1 MRRQLL
7 VLGIL
12 AAGFLA
18 VGLLSFALMER
29 HWNHVARHLTEGM
42 ARDMAAIVDLYEAS
56 SSQEDIARL
65 LAIGRERFNLSV
77 AVLPAGPLPAPREK
91 PFFDPLDRA
100 LSEELRASVARPFW
114 VDTVGRGQNLEVRI
128 KLDRANLH
136 FSAPRR
142 HAYASNSH
150 IFLIW
155 MLGASAI
162 VLAAGFLLLRPV
174 VHPA

>member
-1 MRRQLL
+1 MRRKLL

-29 HWNHVARHLTEGM
+29 HWSYVARHLTEGM

-65 LAIGRERFNLSV
+65 LAIGRDRFNMSV
-77 AVLPAGPLPAPREK
+77 DVLPAGPLPAPRQK
-91 PFFDPLDRA
+91 PFFDLLDRA

-114 VDTVGRGQNLEVRI
+114 IDTVAEERAIEVRV
-128 KLDRANLH
+128 KLDGATLRFL
-136 FSAPRR
+136 APRR
-142 HAYASNSH
+142 QAYASNSH

-155 MLGASAI
+155 MLGATAI

-174 VHPA
+174 VRPA